1 MPLYFFRMQSG
12 RYSGVSDQGTE
23 LADRAA
29 AWSELTGV
37 CGDMIGGIARSLKK
51 TPNGGWSCWTSPI
64 VRFSGSASWASRS
77 IRAFSS
83 EVETG
88 SRQENAPKQESGPTS
103 ILSKRKR
110 L

>member
-37 CGDMIGGIARSLKK
+37 CGDMIGGITRKLKENSEWQMDLLDESNRPVFRIRLVGASLD
-51 TPNGGWSCWTSPI
+51 
-64 VRFSGSASWASRS
+64 
-77 IRAFSS
+77 
-83 EVETG
+83 
-88 SRQENAPKQESGPTS
+88 
-103 ILSKRKR
+103 
-110 L
+110 

>member
-1 MPLYFFRMQSG
+1 MPLYFFRIQSG

-37 CGDMIGGIARSLKK
+37 CGDMIGGITRKLRENSE
-51 TPNGGWSCWTSPI
+51 WQMDCWTSPI

-88 SRQENAPKQESGPTS
+88 SRQENASKQESGPLRFYRS
-103 ILSKRKR
+103 GKL
-110 L
+110 